1 MLINI
6 YKYIFI
12 YVYKKSFSFIY
23 IYNKYILLG
32 IISKLYCIQGTN
44 IIKAI
49 IKGNSTVQQNDINW
63 SKRIL
68 GKEALAQINIKIITE
83 LLNPKHKP

>member
-1 MLINI
+1 M
-6 YKYIFI
+6 FT
-12 YVYKKSFSFIY
+12 KKFFFTY

-49 IKGNSTVQQNDINW
+49 IKGNSTVQQNDIN
-63 SKRIL
+63 
-68 GKEALAQINIKIITE
+68 
-83 LLNPKHKP
+83 